1 MVTVLILIIY
11 YIVEKH
17 AGNYSSSRAAAIAC
31 TFVMVFNLFVFI
43 CVEIPVS
50 IKEKYFSGKVDE
62 SEIEEKEQRQVM
74 QEDTLDNLD
83 KDEN

>member
-1 MVTVLILIIY
+1 
-11 YIVEKH
+11 
-17 AGNYSSSRAAAIAC
+17 
-31 TFVMVFNLFVFI
+31 MVFNLFVFI